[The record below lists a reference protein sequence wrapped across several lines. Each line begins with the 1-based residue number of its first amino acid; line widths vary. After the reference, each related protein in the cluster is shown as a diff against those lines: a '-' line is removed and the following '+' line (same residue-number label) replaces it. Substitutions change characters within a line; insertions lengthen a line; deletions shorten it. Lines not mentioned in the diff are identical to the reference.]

1 MRIRFRGQW
10 IAQQETTPRYL
21 HRISRTEQHHD
32 RLMVL
37 HNAMTTGAGIVVCT
51 GIIHQVGTVPEA
63 ETTMVRPL
71 SVPYGYR
78 MVP

>member
-1 MRIRFRGQW
+1 MV
-10 IAQQETTPRYL
+10 L
-21 HRISRTEQHHD
+21 HN
-32 RLMVL
+32 VL
-37 HNAMTTGAGIVVCT
+37 HNAMTTGAGIVVCI

-63 ETTMVRPL
+63 EMTMVRPL